1 MDGKRSGKNKKMS
14 DPAVL
19 VRLYALFARNNRSTL
34 VSCIILALVDGT
46 RPYVPI
52 VLSGLLIDALASGAG
67 LGLIFRYVAVGLA
80 AIFLLQMLSSWLR
93 EYFNARVEN
102 CMERQ
107 NRDMNEESMAID
119 YEHLEDPVVQE
130 KKRRQEQVVNVR
142 GGIYWML
149 IWPLDRGLTGLI
161 SVVTALVVAV
171 PMFVGNAEGAVRALP
186 GAGWMTPV
194 LFLVLA
200 ACVIINYRSSRLSN
214 QAVRGKFDEYA
225 DCSRVSNYFLHDILA
240 GSETAKDLRIFH
252 QEKLVE
258 DGVCAREEEA
268 RGILYKMRTLWMKQE
283 CIERSVSN
291 ICGGCVYLYAAL
303 KAYMGLISIGSVV
316 RYAGSIIKCVEGF
329 SEVLL
334 GISAWREAADYGRDY
349 LEYIDFENH
358 KDQGSLPLEQ
368 MENGRFLIEFD
379 HVSFKYP
386 GSEEYVIRDLSLKLD
401 IGERMAI
408 VGRNGSGKTTFIKLL
423 CRLYDVTEGAVRL
436 NGVNIRDYDYEEYMK
451 LFSVVFQDY
460 RIFSLK
466 LGENVASSEYVDEE
480 RAADALARAGLEERL
495 AQLADGLDTY
505 VGKEFDEHGVNFSGG
520 ERQKAAIA
528 RAIYKGAPF
537 VIMDEPTAAL
547 DPVSEC
553 AVYAG
558 FDKMVGRKTAVYI
571 SHRLASCRFCS
582 DILVFD
588 RGKVIQRGSHD
599 KLVQEEG
606 MYRNLWN
613 AQAQYY
619 EI

>member
-1 MDGKRSGKNKKMS
+1 MADNCKAQKKMS
-14 DPAVL
+14 DMAVL
-19 VRLYALFARNNRSTL
+19 ARLYSLFARHNKSTL
-34 VSCIILALVDGT
+34 VIGIIMAFVDGT

-52 VLSGLLIDALASGAG
+52 VLSGLFIDLLAAG
-67 LGLIFRYVAVGLA
+67 EGVKVIFPYLAVGLLA
-80 AIFLLQMLSSWLR
+80 VFLLQLLSVYLR

-119 YEHLEDPVVQE
+119 YEYLEDPKVQE
-130 KKRRQEQVVNVR
+130 KKRKQEQVVNVR
-142 GGIYWML
+142 GGIYWMI
-149 IWPLDRGLTGLI
+149 IWPMDKGLTGLI
-161 SVVTALVVAV
+161 SVVTALFVAV
-171 PMFVGNAEGAVRALP
+171 PLFLGNLGQP
-186 GAGWMTPV
+186 GTGFAGSIWLTLI

-200 ACVIINYRSSRLSN
+200 VCVVINYRSNRLLN
-214 QAVRGKFDEYA
+214 MRIRGKFEEYA
-225 DCSRVSNYFLHDILA
+225 DCNRVGNYFLHNILA

-258 DGVCAREEEA
+258 EGVCGREEES
-268 RGILYKMRTLWMKQE
+268 RGILERMRGMWMKQE
-283 CIERSVSN
+283 FLERTTSN
-291 ICGGCVYLYAAL
+291 VCGGCVYLYAAV
-303 KAYMGLISIGSVV
+303 KAYAGLISIGSVV
-316 RYAGSIIKCVEGF
+316 RYAGSIIKCVDGF

-334 GISAWREAADYGRDY
+334 GISSLREAADYGRDY
-349 LEYIDFENH
+349 LDYMDFKNEKNQGNLPVQK
-358 KDQGSLPLEQ
+358 KD
-368 MENGRFLIEFD
+368 NGRFEIEFD
-379 HVSFKYP
+379 HVSFRYP
-386 GSEEYVIRDLSLKLD
+386 GSEVYVIKDLNLKLD

-423 CRLYDVTEGAVRL
+423 CRLYDVTEGVIRL
-436 NGVNIRDYDYEEYMK
+436 NGRDIREYDYEEYLK

-466 LGENVASSEYVDEE
+466 LGENIASCGTVERE
-480 RAADALARAGLEERL
+480 RARDALERAGLGERL
-495 AQLADGLDTY
+495 ERLPEGLETY
-505 VGKEFDEHGVNFSGG
+505 VGKEFDENGVNFSGG
-520 ERQKAAIA
+520 ERQKASIA

-553 AVYAG
+553 DVYAE

-571 SHRLASCRFCS
+571 SHRLASCRFCN

-588 RGKVIQRGSHD
+588 RGSVIQRGSHD
-599 KLVQEEG
+599 RLVQEEG
-606 MYRNLWN
+606 MYRKLWN